1 MFNVYFCIFIFSFY
15 FIFPNVFFFFFFKL
29 LPYCF
34 YYLFLII
41 VVLSS
46 TNLPRQIPRTCIVL
60 GNKHDSD
67 SDSEW
72 KELPVNCPSI
82 ISPLKQKNI
91 RIML

>member
-1 MFNVYFCIFIFSFY
+1 MFIFVFYIFILFY
-15 FIFPNVFFFFFFKL
+15 FIKLIFFKL

-46 TNLPRQIPRTCIVL
+46 TNLPRQIPHTCIVL

-67 SDSEW
+67 SDSDSEMR
-72 KELPVNCPSI
+72 L
-82 ISPLKQKNI
+82 
-91 RIML
+91 MLNLFSVL

>member
-1 MFNVYFCIFIFSFY
+1 MFNVYFCILYFHFILFY
-15 FIFPNVFFFFFFKL
+15 QINFFKL

-46 TNLPRQIPRTCIVL
+46 TNLPRQIPHTCIVL

-67 SDSEW
+67 SDSDSEMR
-72 KELPVNCPSI
+72 L
-82 ISPLKQKNI
+82 
-91 RIML
+91 MLNLFSVL